1 MGAYSQ
7 ESSPER
13 KARVLFV
20 VDQSGGMVRSLCGLG
35 QPKCEAAAAWPVA
48 KRPKFP

>member
-13 KARVLFV
+13 KACILFL
-20 VDQSGGMVRSLCGLG
+20 VDQSGAMVRSLCGLG
-35 QPKCEAAAAWPVA
+35 QPECEAAAACPIA
-48 KRPKFP
+48 KRTKFP